1 MKKRGGG
8 GGGGGTRREGVLGS
22 NLSIF
27 SHTGSEKFCRF
38 VGLYKSLVFQSLS
51 QKRKPKATGR

>member
-8 GGGGGTRREGVLGS
+8 GGGGGTRREGALGS

-27 SHTGSEKFCRF
+27 GHAGSEKFCRF
-38 VGLYKSLVFQSLS
+38 VGLYKS
-51 QKRKPKATGR
+51 